1 VYYLH
6 APYVH
11 VPYPITFCLVYSKFY
26 YFVRCPATANR
37 MLAPGERFILVATSY
52 CLTLQTRQLC
62 DAVPSTLQTLP
73 ASTHVP
79 DAVFFFSLDVRRT
92 LLSPLAVKKIQDR
105 KPHTWCVAIGE

>member
-1 VYYLH
+1 
-6 APYVH
+6 
-11 VPYPITFCLVYSKFY
+11 
-26 YFVRCPATANR
+26 

-79 DAVFFFSLDVRRT
+79 DAVFFFSLDVRQNHI
-92 LLSPLAVKKIQDR
+92 LGASQSVSDKDIEANDF
-105 KPHTWCVAIGE
+105 